1 MKKNLKKNKQ
11 SNKGFTLVE
20 VLVAIL
26 ILAIIVVPL
35 LNAFVV
41 SANTN
46 AKARRMMRATTLAQN
61 VIEELKAYSL
71 NESAEQYLG
80 RKAGNYV
87 IADAEKSYE
96 TVKYADGVHK
106 QVTIDEYGEIVGRV
120 DEQYDFVLQGVAQES
135 AKFDVEIQVRKP
147 EVKDPA
153 NLDGLGEYEMVNI
166 TSMNRSD
173 CAYFAQESTSDLN
186 VALEFARRGE
196 IYTGSAEVSSEE
208 FLDMMTRTITI
219 DINSEVDGTENVKVT
234 YDYLIPAG
242 YTTADNREYTEYTT
256 IYDNY
261 ASGEELQAVYVY
273 YYPLYGVS
281 TRDTFIIN
289 NANDFDVEVYLIKMK
304 DTSYNAYDDA
314 NYKPYVYVNETELS
328 EDSTSNLK
336 ICTNIKAANLLS
348 FYNGTGASTA
358 LRLTDLGNAETIQ
371 NLYDITVRVYKHN
384 DSAFITASGATEI
397 KFDENDLIS
406 TFTGTVLDKAN

>member
-1 MKKNLKKNKQ
+1 MKIKGRNNKQ

-35 LNAFVV
+35 LNAFIVG
-41 SANTN
+41 ANTN
-46 AKARRMMRATTLAQN
+46 AKARRTLRATTLAQN

-80 RKAGNYV
+80 RGSGNHV
-87 IADAEKSYE
+87 IADAEESYE

-106 QVTIDEYGEIVGRV
+106 QVTIDENGEIVGRV
-120 DEQYDFVLQGVAQES
+120 AEQYDFVLQGVAQES
-135 AKFDVEIQVRKP
+135 AKFDIEIQMRKP

-153 NLDGLGEYEMVNI
+153 NLAGLGSYEMVNI

-196 IYTGSAEVSSEE
+196 IYTGNAEVSSEE
-208 FLDMMTRTITI
+208 FLEMMTRTITV

-289 NANDFDVEVYLIKMK
+289 NANDFDVNVYLIKMK

-328 EDSTSNLK
+328 EEAKSNLK
-336 ICTNIKAANLLS
+336 LCTNIKETNLLS
-348 FYNGTGASTA
+348 FYNGTGSAA
-358 LRLTDLGNAETIQ
+358 QLRVTDLGNAEKIQ
-371 NLYDITVRVYKHN
+371 NLYDVTVRVYKHN
-384 DSAFITASGATEI
+384 DSAFTTASGVTEI
-397 KFDENDLIS
+397 KFSESDLIS